1 MVGMSMQ
8 TQRGD
13 SLGRHQIQDRRP
25 IRNDLQRRECGSR
38 KAERP
43 QRHCGCLVLGTVLC
57 GKMSQRHDNTLRAY
71 KLGNIGDE
79 LMNNLNC

>member
-25 IRNDLQRRECGSR
+25 IRNDLQRRDAV
-38 KAERP
+38 AEKQNGR
-43 QRHCGCLVLGTVLC
+43 RDTAAVWF
-57 GKMSQRHDNTLRAY
+57 
-71 KLGNIGDE
+71 
-79 LMNNLNC
+79 